1 MLPVTEVLAA
11 GHWPPE
17 RRVAGIALD
26 FDGRFVRRRRL
37 VADDGT
43 ELLLDL
49 PAARRLAAGDGLK
62 LADGRVVEIVALP
75 EALVEIR
82 ADGAAELARLA
93 WHLGNRHLPA
103 EIADDLILIRDDHV
117 IVDMLQRLG
126 AEVSRVQRPFNPEGG
141 AYGQHNHD
149 PGHPHRHAEGHHH
162 ADHG

>member
-1 MLPVTEVLAA
+1 MHLVTKILAA
-11 GHWPPE
+11 GHWPSE

-49 PAARRLAAGDGLK
+49 PAARRLAAGDGLA
-62 LADGRVVEIVALP
+62 LADGGIVEIIALP
-75 EALVEIR
+75 EALVEVR
-82 ADGAAELARLA
+82 AEGAARLAQLA

-103 EIADDLILIRDDHV
+103 EIAEDVILIRDDHV
-117 IVDMLQRLG
+117 IVDMLARLE
-126 AEVSRVQRPFNPEGG
+126 ARISRVHRPFNPEGG

-149 PGHPHRHAEGHHH
+149 PGHPHRHAEDHH
-162 ADHG
+162 ADRG